1 MHNSTL
7 PQNTILQKIR
17 YTATVFFSWYDV
29 LNITSSCITIG
40 VTVMKEMFLK
50 NGVGN
55 CCEEPCHFNTN
66 RIGNTLVALP
76 TAFAWTLRAIINSI
90 SSCLYI

>member
-1 MHNSTL
+1 
-7 PQNTILQKIR
+7 
-17 YTATVFFSWYDV
+17 
-29 LNITSSCITIG
+29 
-40 VTVMKEMFLK
+40 MKEMFLK